1 MYQNLNTTAAILPY
15 RILKMLLI
23 CTYFTFVSPPA
34 LLSQQLGEYPII
46 TDFEQVP
53 FNQLQEAQIAYSP
66 SEEPF
71 GNSYASWCEAWVKYF
86 YSIPCNK
93 HPLAE
98 SADDKTEPDQ
108 VGPVYFLAGTLG
120 GTIERTVII
129 PEGKG
134 IFFPVLNYVA
144 NYPCPY
150 AGSKPAPGQ
159 SLKDFL
165 VRNANVMVDQ
175 GTLMSVTLDGVRISD
190 LLPFRTT
197 TELFYFQALPE
208 LTCLDPCVTG
218 ELQPGVADGYW
229 IMLRPLSPG
238 QHKLNYKGSYPKL
251 GWAIDVTYTIEVE

>member
-1 MYQNLNTTAAILPY
+1 MLPY
-15 RILKMLLI
+15 RILKLLLI
-23 CTYFTFVSPPA
+23 CTYFTFVLPSA
-34 LLSQQLGEYPII
+34 LSSQQLGEYPII

-53 FNQLQEAQIAYSP
+53 FHQVQEAQIAYSP
-66 SEEPF
+66 AEEPY
-71 GNSYASWCEAWVKYF
+71 GSSYASWCEAWVKF
-86 YSIPCNK
+86 IYSIPCNV

-98 SADDKTEPDQ
+98 SADNKTEPDQ

-120 GTIERTVII
+120 GTIERTVNIT
-129 PEGKG
+129 EGKG

-144 NYPCPY
+144 SYPCPY
-150 AGSKPAPGQ
+150 AGSRPAPGQ

-190 LLPFRTT
+190 LFPFRFT

-251 GWAIDVTYTIEVE
+251 GWAIDVTYLIDVK

>member
-1 MYQNLNTTAAILPY
+1 MVQF
-15 RILKMLLI
+15 RILHTLLI
-23 CTYFTFVSPPA
+23 CTYLTFISPMV
-34 LLSQQLGEYPII
+34 LISQQLGDYPIL
-46 TDFEQVP
+46 TNFEQVP
-53 FNQLQEAQIAYSP
+53 FNQLQETQIAYSP
-66 SEEPF
+66 AEEPF
-71 GNSYASWCEAWVKYF
+71 GSSYGSWCEAWVKYL
-86 YSIPCNK
+86 YSIPCNN

-98 SADDKTEPDQ
+98 SSDNKTEPHQ
-108 VGPVYFLAGTLG
+108 EGPVFFLSGTLG
-120 GTIERTVII
+120 GTIERTVSI

-190 LLPFRTT
+190 LLPFRVT

-229 IMLRPLSPG
+229 IMLRPLPPG

-251 GWAIDVTYTIEVE
+251 GWAMDVTYILFVE